1 MQILETLIKK
11 EMHVFKAFIKLRCTF
26 LRRARKA
33 YSNFYDL
40 YKITVHMF
48 EVHTMGGN
56 VHEGKIY
63 YKLFAARRNYELDSC
78 VPVSRPTMNCSGTKL
93 PKSQALRAP
102 FPKIAERLRLS
113 AAP

>member
-11 EMHVFKAFIKLRCTF
+11 EMHVFRAFIKLRCTF

-56 VHEGKIY
+56 VHEGKYII
-63 YKLFAARRNYELDSC
+63 NYLPHVEIMSWIHAFLC
-78 VPVSRPTMNCSGTKL
+78 PVL
-93 PKSQALRAP
+93 P
-102 FPKIAERLRLS
+102 
-113 AAP
+113 